1 MKDIKGITKV
11 NVLAKYF
18 DELSVKPMPMALPQ
32 GKWLFMKR
40 KNEQFELRGHK
51 QDRIVGESATP

>member
-32 GKWLFMKR
+32 GK
-40 KNEQFELRGHK
+40 
-51 QDRIVGESATP
+51 